1 MTLQVQSSVLQKEL
15 SVATADRTSSNLE
28 LWSVGHPSACA
39 PADRDLLDPLSVNL
53 VNKDQIDVLRS
64 LRASVNEDKAQL
76 EKEAQDLKDKLR
88 ESNEKERLQM
98 EQING

>member
-1 MTLQVQSSVLQKEL
+1 MTTPSS
-15 SVATADRTSSNLE
+15 
-28 LWSVGHPSACA
+28 P
-39 PADRDLLDPLSVNL
+39 SVNL

-76 EKEAQDLKDKLR
+76 EKKAQDLKDKLR

-98 EQING
+98 EQINR

>member
-1 MTLQVQSSVLQKEL
+1 MTISS
-15 SVATADRTSSNLE
+15 S
-28 LWSVGHPSACA
+28 P
-39 PADRDLLDPLSVNL
+39 SVNL

-98 EQING
+98 EQINGCVAFSE